1 MRTELFLVGG
11 QMDIQRDR
19 HTTKLLVTFHNF
31 AKRLK
36 WWASLLCW
44 STRLSCAWKAMCFA
58 DVSYSGFTTIPVLH
72 VGIL

>member
-36 WWASLLCW
+36 W
-44 STRLSCAWKAMCFA
+44 
-58 DVSYSGFTTIPVLH
+58 
-72 VGIL
+72 